1 MKKHMTAHNT
11 ALLAIFTAVSATAW
25 AASETIFSPPSQSTI
40 FPMEQRVLAPS
51 PPLATSETL
60 DENETL
66 IIITDAPPAPRAER
80 AAVAPV
86 AEPVAAAEP
95 PITIE
100 QKRLTRD
107 ERIQSE
113 VLDRLA
119 AIPNVSGR
127 IGVET
132 NEAVVTLT
140 GLVTTSGQA
149 YRAGREARGVDG
161 VRYVDNRIR
170 AKVGA

>member
-1 MKKHMTAHNT
+1 MKKHITAHNT

-51 PPLATSETL
+51 PPIATAETL
-60 DENETL
+60 DENEVLVT
-66 IIITDAPPAPRAER
+66 IVDAPASPSVER
-80 AAVAPV
+80 AVAAPV
-86 AEPVAAAEP
+86 AQPVAADEP
-95 PITIE
+95 RITIE

-107 ERIQSE
+107 ERIQAE
-113 VLDRLA
+113 VLDRLS
-119 AIPNVSGR
+119 AISNVSGR

-161 VRYVDNRIR
+161 VLYVDNRIR